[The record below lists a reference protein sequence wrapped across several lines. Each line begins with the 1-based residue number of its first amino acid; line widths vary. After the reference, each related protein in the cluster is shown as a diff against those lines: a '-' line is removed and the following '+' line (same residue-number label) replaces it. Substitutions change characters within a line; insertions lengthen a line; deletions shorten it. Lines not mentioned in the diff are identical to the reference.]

1 MKIAS
6 ARDSV
11 VHRESNKSLRKE
23 LWLLVFPS
31 EWCHK
36 LRVSKVFN
44 GELFINNY
52 V

>member
-11 VHRESNKSLRKE
+11 VRRKSNKSLRKE

-36 LRVSKVFN
+36 PTVSIEFS
-44 GELFINNY
+44 GEIFINNY